1 MKIICSLYC
10 NKHFS
15 LENRVIL
22 NDINLFTGAETNRM
36 EEKELIVDDFQ
47 RSRLIITRSD
57 SFHSIGQ
64 QKKKTVGSY
73 DDDIEIKRTNV
84 NAMPQ
89 RSTSFLSLK
98 AEIAA
103 ANKFTKNSNGVPYSK
118 QKSTSELSISDVP
131 SLQSLEVIKNI
142 LNSSRKNSLQD
153 SASSALNDE
162 VTTATVV
169 SVVTK
174 EVVEPPKVIVEE
186 MKKKEVIRQL
196 ESQMSEPLTH
206 QLREVKTN
214 KNDSQQWR
222 YSGPPKIN
230 FSTWSERPKVEVAVM
245 NDGDYIFGGGQNSS
259 LPRDI
264 KTSTTSTS
272 VLKKAEIFA
281 PKPVTVSTTSLINTA
296 EKQQQHLPPKV
307 LGVEY
312 KKDVV
317 SD

>member
-1 MKIICSLYC
+1 
-10 NKHFS
+10 
-15 LENRVIL
+15 
-22 NDINLFTGAETNRM
+22 M
-36 EEKELIVDDFQ
+36 EERELIVDDFQ

-64 QKKKTVGSY
+64 QKKHGGRG
-73 DDDIEIKRTNV
+73 DDIEIRRTNV

-103 ANKFTKNSNGVPYSK
+103 ANKFTKNSNGVPYNK

-153 SASSALNDE
+153 SSSMSSSALNDDF
-162 VTTATVV
+162 TLASTKTVA
-169 SVVTK
+169 K
-174 EVVEPPKVIVEE
+174 ELKKPVEKPRASAIVEV
-186 MKKKEVIRQL
+186 KKNEVIRQL
-196 ESQMSEPLTH
+196 ESQLSEPS
-206 QLREVKTN
+206 QLREVKN
-214 KNDSQQWR
+214 PVAKKESQQWR

-245 NDGDYIFGGGQNSS
+245 NDGDYIFGKQNSTNS
-259 LPRDI
+259 TVSRDS
-264 KTSTTSTS
+264 KTPVKIESTQTTTSA
-272 VLKKAEIFA
+272 LKKTEIFTS
-281 PKPVTVSTTSLINTA
+281 KPISATNTTTTLIST
-296 EKQQQHLPPKV
+296 EKQHIPPKV

>member
-1 MKIICSLYC
+1 
-10 NKHFS
+10 
-15 LENRVIL
+15 
-22 NDINLFTGAETNRM
+22 M
-36 EEKELIVDDFQ
+36 EERELIVDDFQ

-64 QKKKTVGSY
+64 QKKHGGRGVNY
-73 DDDIEIKRTNV
+73 DDIEIRRTNG

-153 SASSALNDE
+153 SSSNALN
-162 VTTATVV
+162 
-169 SVVTK
+169 
-174 EVVEPPKVIVEE
+174 EVVPVASAKIVAKELKKSVEDEKPRAAIVED
-186 MKKKEVIRQL
+186 KKKEVIRQL
-196 ESQMSEPLTH
+196 ETQLSEPT
-206 QLREVKTN
+206 QLREVKN
-214 KNDSQQWR
+214 PIIKNETQYR

-245 NDGDYIFGGGQNSS
+245 NDRDYIFGKQNSVNS
-259 LPRDI
+259 TVPRDS
-264 KTSTTSTS
+264 KTPAKIESSQTTTS
-272 VLKKAEIFA
+272 VFKKTEIFA
-281 PKPVTVSTTSLINTA
+281 SKPLSTTNTTTTLIST
-296 EKQQQHLPPKV
+296 EKQHMPPKV
-307 LGVEY
+307 LGFEY

>member
-1 MKIICSLYC
+1 
-10 NKHFS
+10 
-15 LENRVIL
+15 
-22 NDINLFTGAETNRM
+22 M
-36 EEKELIVDDFQ
+36 EEREMIVDDFQ

-64 QKKKTVGSY
+64 QKKHGGRGVDY
-73 DDDIEIKRTNV
+73 DDIEIKRRNV
-84 NAMPQ
+84 NALPQ

-103 ANKFTKNSNGVPYSK
+103 ANNVTVRNSNGVPYSK
-118 QKSTSELSISDVP
+118 LKSTSELSISDLP

-153 SASSALNDE
+153 SSSGALNVAAANE
-162 VTTATVV
+162 VAAPA
-169 SVVTK
+169 K
-174 EVVEPPKVIVEE
+174 VVEELKKLVEVEEAKSKVIVEE

-196 ESQMSEPLTH
+196 ESQLSEPS
-206 QLREVKTN
+206 QLREVKKPSASTE
-214 KNDSQQWR
+214 WR

-245 NDGDYIFGGGQNSS
+245 SDKDYIFGGQNNNS
-259 LPRDI
+259 
-264 KTSTTSTS
+264 KTSIKIEPIETTSVS
-272 VLKKAEIFA
+272 KRAEIFSS
-281 PKPVTVSTTSLINTA
+281 KPVTTTTTLIST
-296 EKQQQHLPPKV
+296 EKSHMPPKV

-317 SD
+317 SKLRN